1 MWVWKAAV
9 RSEDHIIL
17 ASHSKNVGLCL
28 EGREESLAYVKK
40 EDDIIMF
47 VWLKDHP
54 SFMWWRNNR
63 KRETG
68 TNAGD
73 NSLKQHAGQLK

>member
-54 SFMWWRNNR
+54 SFMWWREQQKER
-63 KRETG
+63 DRHKCRR
-68 TNAGD
+68 
-73 NSLKQHAGQLK
+73 